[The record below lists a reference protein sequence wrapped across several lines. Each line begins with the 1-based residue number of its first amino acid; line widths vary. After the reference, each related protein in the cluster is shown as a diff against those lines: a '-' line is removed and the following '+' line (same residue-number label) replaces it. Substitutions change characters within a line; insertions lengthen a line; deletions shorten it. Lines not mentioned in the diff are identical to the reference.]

1 MSQVINRN
9 IYNSFNNSL
18 INEMSKETSE
28 NELEYETSENENSEH
43 EMNED
48 MEHEMND
55 ETNEEELNDEYCINT
70 DSSVNSNEN
79 KDEQSSVIFLLK
91 VNNIPKCYCKTTE
104 EVNDMVNYMIK
115 KISTEYV
122 KNGWKNVKCN
132 TTNENK
138 IKWRI
143 INADTIVTHIL
154 GNKPNHMIFHDNVLS
169 SIEVELVENFNNK
182 KHLLDI

>member
-28 NELEYETSENENSEH
+28 NELEYE
-43 EMNED
+43 MNDD

-55 ETNEEELNDEYCINT
+55 ETNEEELNNEYCINT

-115 KISTEYV
+115 KISTEYI